1 MNINLKDCSESLTLH
16 GLNAVQSRLDAEHPM
31 LPVFDSKRASIEA
44 GIGGEKRV
52 AEIFERYT
60 FPFKNNIIHG
70 LSLSSDTLFQID
82 HYFFTPY
89 YGLVLE
95 TKNIG
100 GSLEFKDN
108 PPQLLATKENGQIS
122 SFESPVTQLERN
134 LELLT
139 AWLHNRNIH
148 LPLYGA
154 VVLAYP
160 KQIVSVPPVNTTLL
174 FPNTIPPFINS
185 LPQKERKLDAD
196 AFKWL
201 SAELVKCHH
210 PYIPKPVCESYQIPQ
225 TDILPGVR
233 CGTCGK
239 IGMIKL
245 PRTWHCPVC
254 KVNDNKAHLRALWE
268 WSLIC
273 KRTITNRECREFLKI
288 EDKYTAHRILSNMN
302 LRSSGTFR
310 NRSYYLDLNKSFY
323 FSPSKR

>member
-16 GLNAVQSRLDAEHPM
+16 GLNAAQNRLVAEHPII
-31 LPVFDSKRASIEA
+31 PIFDSKRASIEA
-44 GIGGEKRV
+44 GIGGEQRV

-60 FPFKNNIIHG
+60 FPFKNNIIHD

-89 YGLVLE
+89 FGLVLD

-100 GSLEFKDN
+100 GTLEFKDN
-108 PPQLLATKENGQIS
+108 PPQLVAIKENGQIS

-139 AWLHNRNIH
+139 AWLHNRNIY

-160 KQIVSVPPVNTTLL
+160 KQIVSVPPTNTTLL

-185 LPQKERKLDAD
+185 IPQTDRKLNDD

-201 SAELVKCHH
+201 SVELVKCHR
-210 PYIPKPVCESYQIPQ
+210 PFIPKPICESYQIPQ
-225 TDILPGVR
+225 KDILPGVR

-245 PRTWHCPVC
+245 PRTWHCRFC

-273 KRTITNRECREFLKI
+273 KRTITNRECREFLEVDNK
-288 EDKYTAHRILSNMN
+288 DTAKRILLSLN
-302 LRSSGTFR
+302 LPYQGTFKKR
-310 NRSYYLDLNKSFY
+310 TYFIDPRKFNR
-323 FSPSKR
+323 